1 MVARRERGL
10 DFNARTEETGDGAY
24 VIAVAGEADLYSAPE
39 LKRELDGALEAG
51 GKDIVVDL
59 TRTTFIDST
68 ALSVLVEATKRVRPE
83 GGRVA
88 LVCVDRNLVK
98 IFRITALD
106 RLFPL
111 FSSRDDALRSLTPAG
126 ARNAGS

>member
-1 MVARRERGL
+1 M
-10 DFNARTEETGDGAY
+10 DFNARTETAGNGAY

-39 LKRELDGALEAG
+39 LKRELDGAIDAG
-51 GKDIVVDL
+51 GKDIIVDL
-59 TRTTFIDST
+59 TKTTFIDST

-83 GGRVA
+83 GGRLA
-88 LVCVDRNLVK
+88 LVCIDQNLVK

-111 FSSRDDALRSLTPAG
+111 FSSRDEAVQSLAPAG
-126 ARNAGS
+126 APDAGS

>member
-1 MVARRERGL
+1 ME
-10 DFNARTEETGDGAY
+10 FSARTEETGYATY

-39 LKRELDGALEAG
+39 LKRALDGAIEAG
-51 GKDIVVDL
+51 GRDIVVDL

-68 ALSVLVEATKRVRPE
+68 ALSVLVEATKRLRPG
-83 GGRVA
+83 GGRIA
-88 LVCVDRNLVK
+88 LVCVDQNLVK

-111 FSSRDDALRSLTPAG
+111 FSSRAEAVRSLAPAG
-126 ARNAGS
+126 TPDAAS